1 MPRSYLVLQGTAS
14 RFFRRLAD
22 VLVEHGHAALR
33 VNFCGGDWLYSDGTK
48 PALNYSGKLSE
59 LPGWYVELVARERIT
74 DIVMFGDCREVHRP
88 LHPIAEQYGLRVHV
102 FEEGYVRPHWIT
114 LESHGVN
121 GRSRMP
127 RDPAAYLRL
136 REYTPAAEPGEPTGY
151 NLYERVFHDISYRG
165 ANALLA
171 WRFPRYRSH
180 RPRNGFVEYGGLAF
194 RALLQGRHRRQ
205 AERVTRELFDAG
217 LPYYLFPL
225 QLNSDAQIV
234 VHSPFEGVRDAIDY
248 VVRSFARHAPRD
260 AILLIKNHP
269 LDTGMI
275 EYHRF
280 ALSIARE
287 AGIGERIRF
296 INSGHL
302 PTLLERSRGVVVVN
316 STVGLSALH
325 HERPLI
331 ALGAAIYNMPGLTW
345 QGRLDDFWHHG
356 GLPDMSLYHAFLD
369 YVMHHTQINGDFYT
383 RTGIEMAVRGAV
395 ERLERADA

>member
-1 MPRSYLVLQGTAS
+1 MPRSFLVLQGTAS
-14 RFFRRLAD
+14 SFFRCLAES
-22 VLVEHGHAALR
+22 LVAHGHAVHR
-33 VNFCGGDWLYSDGTK
+33 VNFCGGDWFYGRTK
-48 PALNYSGKLSE
+48 HALNHGGAAADLSA
-59 LPGWYVELVARERIT
+59 WYTDLVQHENIT
-74 DIVMFGDCREVHRP
+74 DVLMFGDCREVHRP

-114 LESHGVN
+114 LERHGVN

-127 RDPAAYLRL
+127 RDPAEYLRL
-136 REYTPAAEPGEPTGY
+136 REHIPAAEPGEPTGY
-151 NLYERVFHDISYRG
+151 NLYERVFHDISYRV

-180 RPRNGFVEYGGLAF
+180 RPRNGVVEYGGLAF
-194 RALLQGRHRRQ
+194 RALLQGRHRRH

-217 LPYYLFPL
+217 RPYYLFPL

-345 QGRLDDFWHHG
+345 QGRLDDFWHQG
-356 GLPDMSLYHAFLD
+356 ELPDMILYHAFLD